1 MPTGTDSE
9 ATASDSDSTE
19 AVSDHAVTLAW
30 SDGRRETISVAAD
43 ETVLSAA
50 ERADLG
56 LPFGCLTGACATCT
70 AQLERGEVDH
80 RRPPRALKERHREDD
95 YVLLCVAEP
104 RSDCRLR
111 VGAAVHR
118 ELVSN
123 PWK

>member
-1 MPTGTDSE
+1 MTWPDGEDE
-9 ATASDSDSTE
+9 
-19 AVSDHAVTLAW
+19 TLRVAG
-30 SDGRRETISVAAD
+30 DETILD
-43 ETVLSAA
+43 AA

-70 AQLERGEVDH
+70 AHLEAGEVVH
-80 RRPPRALKERHREDD
+80 ERPPRALKAHHREDD
-95 YVLLCVAEP
+95 YVLCCIARP

-111 VGAAVHR
+111 VGASVQR